1 MLGLSFT
8 KTKRCSPTSGEPT
21 PVSANR
27 RETLRKLLMVDATRV
42 HTVEIR
48 QEDGTV
54 ARFLQSAL
62 KEAFAANVRRI
73 RGGEDVPAEYP
84 LTAAAQ
90 LLQPQLAR
98 HVLRRRHSSRGASR
112 RALRVKGFELQVLT
126 GFDRFKLPARGIKSK
141 VL

>member
-84 LTAAAQ
+84 LTAAA
-90 LLQPQLAR
+90 R
-98 HVLRRRHSSRGASR
+98 SSSNPSWHGTFYAGVI
-112 RALRVKGFELQVLT
+112 APEEPVEELFE
-126 GFDRFKLPARGIKSK
+126 
-141 VL
+141 